1 MMNLKNRV
9 ALVTGSGRGIDKAIA
24 ERLEAGPNTYSDP
37 AGGCGAAIFRAS
49 VEGDGRSRR
58 GAVDGVD
65 HRFKDTQPAGWQA
78 DTRANHH
85 AVVYVIGQ
93 ATFNRRDSGLVG
105 LDEAVLSVPAPPG
118 EIG

>member
-1 MMNLKNRV
+1 DFGGYFKR
-9 ALVTGSGRGIDKAIA
+9 RGPLSKRA
-24 ERLEAGPNTYSDP
+24 RFPRRAGPTTCSDP
-37 AGGCGAAIFRAS
+37 AGRCGAAVFRAR
-49 VEGDGRSRR
+49 VEGDGCSRR

-65 HRFKDTQPAGWQA
+65 YRFEDTQPAGWQA

-85 AVVYVIGQ
+85 AIVYVIGQ

-105 LDEAVLSVPAPPG
+105 LDEAVLGLPAAPG

>member
-1 MMNLKNRV
+1 MTNLKNRV
-9 ALVTGSGRGIDKAIA
+9 ALVKGSGRGIGKTIA
-24 ERLEAGPNTYSDP
+24 KRLEAGPNTHSDP
-37 AGGCGAAIFRAS
+37 AGRCGAAVFRAR
-49 VEGDGRSRR
+49 VEGDGCSRR

-65 HRFKDTQPAGWQA
+65 YRFEDTQPAGWQA

-85 AVVYVIGQ
+85 AIVYVIGQ

-105 LDEAVLSVPAPPG
+105 LDEAVLGLPAAPG